1 MDLVYDQ
8 RLKIP
13 HRTSK
18 AKGIQASDQGLTPIQ
33 CLTLICISKEACIF
47 FRNLSVIKHSQ
58 VKA

>member
-13 HRTSK
+13 NGTSK
-18 AKGIQASDQGLTPIQ
+18 AKGIIASDQGLTPIQ

-47 FRNLSVIKHSQ
+47 FVTYL
-58 VKA
+58 